1 MQLNPG
7 PEQPLRD
14 WERSRCLRTGFL
26 SPHLAHLA
34 RPLRKESMEHRFL
47 LGTLPVTQLPCEPVP
62 MGLTLMSQACPPTFT
77 AMTHAARTCLTLALS
92 SFLPLVTHS
101 LLKGPALFSQGTA
114 AHTGTRDPADTAG
127 RAEKVDMR
135 A

>member
-1 MQLNPG
+1 
-7 PEQPLRD
+7 
-14 WERSRCLRTGFL
+14 
-26 SPHLAHLA
+26 
-34 RPLRKESMEHRFL
+34 MEHGFL

-62 MGLTLMSQACPPTFT
+62 VGLTLMSQACPPTFT

-92 SFLPLVTHS
+92 SFLPFVTHS